1 VRQTILGISEKRN
14 RYTCSAENHPAPVSP
29 NVRGEAIMANG
40 SLQCRRDLALG
51 SGAELF
57 YDTPLEIVRGEG
69 VYLYDRDGRRYVDM
83 YNNVPCV
90 GHANP
95 AVVRAMAEQQATV
108 NVHSR
113 YLHEGIVAFAERLA
127 GLNYD
132 GIESVVFSCSGTEA
146 NEVAIQMAR
155 IVTGKRGLICTDAAY
170 HGNSELVGSL
180 SYVGCAP
187 RETGEIRGFPFP
199 ERFRPLKEGMGEE
212 ELCEVYLARVTTA
225 IESLKTE
232 GAGFAALIMCPIFAN
247 EGVPDVPSGFM
258 TRVTDLVHREGGL
271 VIADEVQSGYGR
283 TGLWWGYESMDF
295 RPDIIVMGKPMGN
308 GLPLAATAAS
318 KEFVDAF
325 RAEKDYFNTCAS
337 TPLQAAVG
345 MAVLDEIERLD
356 LLKNVAEVGARL
368 TRGLESRVDLH
379 GAIGDV
385 RGCGLF
391 ISIEMIKEGDNRE
404 PDAALTI
411 SLSDRL
417 KDKGFLVSY
426 SGKFHNV
433 LKIRPPLVFSHANAD
448 DFLSAFDEC
457 LGELGG

>member
-1 VRQTILGISEKRN
+1 
-14 RYTCSAENHPAPVSP
+14 
-29 NVRGEAIMANG
+29 MAKG
-40 SLQCRRDLALG
+40 SLQRRRDHALG

-57 YDTPLEIVRGEG
+57 YDTPLEIVRGDG
-69 VYLYDRDGRRYVDM
+69 VYLYDRGGRRYVDM

-95 AVVRAMAEQQATV
+95 AVVQAMAEQQATV

-127 GLNYD
+127 GLNHD

-146 NEVAIQMAR
+146 IEVAIEMAR
-155 IVTGKRGLICTDAAY
+155 IVTGNRGLICTDATY
-170 HGNSELVGSL
+170 HGNSELVDSL
-180 SYVGCAP
+180 TNVGCAMNQ
-187 RETGEIRGFPFP
+187 TGEIRGFPFP
-199 ERFRPLKEGMGEE
+199 ERYRPLEEGLSEE
-212 ELCEVYLARVTTA
+212 ELCQAYLARVATA

-232 GAGFAALIMCPIFAN
+232 RAGFAALIMCSILAN
-247 EGVPDVPSGFM
+247 EGLPDIPSGFM
-258 TRVTDLVHREGGL
+258 SKATDLVHKEGGL

-283 TGLWWGYESMDF
+283 TGHWWGYEKTEF
-295 RPDIIVMGKPMGN
+295 RPDIVVTGKPMGN

-318 KEFVDAF
+318 KDFVDAF
-325 RAEKDYFNTCAS
+325 RAEKDYFNTCSS

-345 MAVLDEIERLD
+345 MAVLDEVERLD
-356 LLKNVAEVGARL
+356 LARNAADVGARL
-368 TRGLESRVDLH
+368 TRELESRVELH
-379 GAIGDV
+379 STIGDV

-391 ISIEMIKEGDNRE
+391 IGIEMIRDGNTKE
-404 PDAALTI
+404 PDAALTN

-417 KDKGFLVSY
+417 KDKGFLVSH

-448 DFLSAFDEC
+448 VFLGAFDEC
-457 LGELGG
+457 MGELGG